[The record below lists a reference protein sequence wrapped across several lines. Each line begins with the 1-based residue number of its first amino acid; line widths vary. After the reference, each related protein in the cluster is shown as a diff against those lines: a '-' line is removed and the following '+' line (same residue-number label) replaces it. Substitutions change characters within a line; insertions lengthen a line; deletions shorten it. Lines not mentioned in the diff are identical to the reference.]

1 MNRGKLNIYKSGICT
16 VIMNI
21 FNKWRFCISII
32 DSAYAQTWSSIH
44 VNEQADDNINNGT
57 YGTWVV
63 F

>member
-1 MNRGKLNIYKSGICT
+1 
-16 VIMNI
+16 MNI